1 MSRSATPF
9 MSRLFLLALGAV
21 VLAAGA
27 SAQKPQA
34 ASPLERGADP
44 VFELAADGMTY
55 ARTGRSAM
63 LVAMNAY
70 VAPGSDEAMGR
81 AALAQYHGALGLR
94 TAAASDL
101 EFVEAVQSPAGTVV
115 RFRQTVDGVPVWGP
129 MTVVGLD
136 TERRAQSVANG
147 YRADVALAS
156 TTPSI
161 EASAARAAVL
171 AHLGAEGDLRLDETT
186 LMVWPALDGA
196 RLAWVVRVIA
206 EAPLGDWEAVVD
218 AQTGELLRVADRHVY
233 HGDRP
238 SREAAGRTALPTVE
252 SHPLFARADGTA
264 MIFDPDPLTRMGG
277 VAYGTAGYTEG
288 SSSVSST
295 FCASAANNGSVNC
308 DIDTPQLTAARTSVT
323 MRDVTFTGTEY
334 QLVGPWAEIRQI
346 EAPATGLFPSA
357 TGVWDFTR
365 NAQAFEAATTYWHI
379 DNYMRY
385 VNVELGVPARPSLY
399 TGGVR
404 FDPHGQNGADN
415 SRYSGGA
422 QDVAFGE
429 GGVDDAEDADVIIH
443 ELGHGLHHWLSG
455 GISNGDGLSEGFGD
469 YVAVSYTRSLGL
481 LNPSSASYN
490 WVFKWDGHN
499 PFWPGRV
506 TNFTSTYPAG
516 TAPHARGQHWGTS
529 NMRIWN
535 TLGRERTDKAVF
547 EGLRLTNSATTQP
560 QAANA
565 VMQAAANMGYTLAE
579 VQAMF
584 ASYQTQGYPGLVMP
598 NIVSTEAD
606 AGRQQAVLT
615 AASPNPF
622 NGLTTFELVVDR
634 DQRVTVEVFDA
645 LGRQVATLF
654 EGNAR
659 AGGRYPFALEAAGLR
674 PGVYVYRATGETFSL
689 SQRATLVR

>member
-44 VFELAADGMTY
+44 DVELAADGMTY

-70 VAPGSDEAMGR
+70 VAPGSDEAMAR

-94 TAAASDL
+94 TAAATDL

-136 TERRAQSVANG
+136 NERRAQSVANG
-147 YRADVALAS
+147 YRADVTLAS
-156 TTPSI
+156 TTPSV

-171 AHLGAEGDLRLDETT
+171 AHLGAEGELRLDETT
-186 LMVWPALDGA
+186 LMVWPALEGA

-218 AQTGELLRVADRHVY
+218 ARTGELLRVADRHVY

-238 SREAAGRTALPTVE
+238 ARDAFAGTALPTVS
-252 SHPLFARADGTA
+252 SHPLFARAEGTA

-277 VAYGTAGYTEG
+277 IAYNTPGYTDG
-288 SSSVSST
+288 ND
-295 FCASAANNGSVNC
+295 A
-308 DIDTPQLTAARTSVT
+308 DTPQLTAARTAVT

-334 QLVGPWAEIRQI
+334 RLVGPWAEIREI
-346 EAPATGLFPSA
+346 EPPAKGLFPS
-357 TGVWDFTR
+357 TDGTWNFTR
-365 NAQAFEAATTYWHI
+365 FADGFEAATTYWHV

-404 FDPHGQNGADN
+404 FDPHAQNGADN

-422 QDVAFGE
+422 QDIAFGE

-443 ELGHGLHHWLSG
+443 ELGHGLHHWLAG

-481 LNPSSASYN
+481 LSPSTASYN

-506 TNFTSTYPAG
+506 TNFASTYPTG
-516 TAPHARGQHWGTS
+516 SAPHARGQHWGTS

-535 TLGRERTDKAVF
+535 ALGRERTDKAVF

-654 EGNAR
+654 EGTAR